1 MSARRP
7 IYLFGAGGHARVV
20 FDVLERAALFQVA
33 VVLDD
38 GAVPGQQFFGIPVQP
53 PDDGMG
59 DLRKRRVTAG
69 IVAIGDNRSRER
81 VARAMAAAGF
91 DFVTAVDPSA
101 QIGRD
106 VTISAGS
113 MVMPGAVVNIGT
125 RIGEHT
131 IINTSASVDHDCEL
145 GCFVHVAPG
154 AHVGGHCKMAH
165 GSHLGIGA
173 SVIPGARIGV
183 GATVGVGAAVV
194 RDIPDHVTAVGVPAR
209 PVTR

>member
-1 MSARRP
+1 VSARRP
-7 IYLFGAGGHARVV
+7 IYLFGTGGHARVV
-20 FDVLERAALFQVA
+20 FDVLERGALFQVA
-33 VVLDD
+33 AVLDD
-38 GAVPGQQFFGIPVQP
+38 AAVPGQQFFGIPVRP
-53 PDDGMG
+53 RNDGIDG
-59 DLRKRRVTAG
+59 LRERRVTAG

-101 QIGRD
+101 RIGRD
-106 VTISAGS
+106 VMIGAGS

-131 IINTSASVDHDCEL
+131 IINTSASVDHDCEV

-154 AHVGGHCKMAH
+154 AHVGGHCKMGD
-165 GSHLGIGA
+165 GSQLGIGA
-173 SVIPGARIGV
+173 SVINGIRIGA
-183 GATVGVGAAVV
+183 GATVGAGAAVV
-194 RDIPDHVTAVGVPAR
+194 RDIPDNVTAVGVPAR